1 VQPTPDAYA
10 RKLVIAAHFL
20 CKNSHMDW
28 DDLRFFAELVRQ
40 GNLSATARR
49 LRTDHS
55 TVARRI
61 DSLERALKIKL
72 FDRLPRG
79 YVLTV
84 EGERISE
91 RVGAL
96 EEAVFSI
103 QRLEGGESA
112 IEGQVRIS
120 APPAYASLWLVP
132 RLAELSRNH
141 PGLVLDVAG
150 ATAAANL
157 VRREAD
163 IALRLLRPEDSAL
176 KTRSLGR
183 LRYGIYGARSYL
195 DEVVEED
202 RVFLAYDEELDA
214 SPQQRWLR
222 KFTEG
227 RPIVMLANDLV
238 SLISAARA
246 GMGLAALPH
255 LLAKQEKELL
265 CVAESEEATRELWLV
280 YHPDLGRSARI
291 RVVIDHL
298 IAITQPLR

>member
-1 VQPTPDAYA
+1 MGGIAR
-10 RKLVIAAHFL
+10 RKLLIGAHLL
-20 CKNSHMDW
+20 CKNSQMDW

-49 LRTDHS
+49 LRADHS

-79 YVLTV
+79 YVLTA
-84 EGERISE
+84 EGERIAG

-96 EEAVFSI
+96 EEAVFAI
-103 QRLEGGESA
+103 QRLEGGEA
-112 IEGQVRIS
+112 VIEGQVRIS
-120 APPAYASLWLVP
+120 APPAFASLWLVP
-132 RLAELSRNH
+132 RLAELRRNH
-141 PGLVLDVAG
+141 PKLVLDIVG
-150 ATAAANL
+150 ATAAASL
-157 VRREAD
+157 VRRDAD

-183 LRYGIYGARSYL
+183 LRYGIYGARRYL
-195 DEVVEED
+195 DEVAEQD
-202 RVFLAYDEELDA
+202 RAYLAYDAELDA
-214 SPQQRWLR
+214 SPQQRWLH
-222 KFTEG
+222 KVAAG
-227 RPIVMLANDLV
+227 RPIAMLSNDLV

-255 LLAKQEKELL
+255 LLVQHDDELC

-280 YHPDLGRSARI
+280 YHPDIGRSARV

-298 IAITQPLR
+298 VAMTQSLR

>member
-1 VQPTPDAYA
+1 
-10 RKLVIAAHFL
+10 
-20 CKNSHMDW
+20 MDW

-55 TVARRI
+55 TVARRM

-84 EGERISE
+84 EGERIAE

-103 QRLEGGESA
+103 ERLEGGEAA
-112 IEGQVRIS
+112 IEGRVRIS
-120 APPAYASLWLVP
+120 APPAFASLWLVP
-132 RLAELSRNH
+132 RLGPLSRDH
-141 PGLVLDVAG
+141 PGLVLDVVG
-150 ATAAANL
+150 ATASASL
-157 VRREAD
+157 TRREAD
-163 IALRLLRPEDSAL
+163 IALRLSRPEGSAL
-176 KTRSLGR
+176 KTRNLGR
-183 LRYGIYGARSYL
+183 LRYGIYGARAYL
-195 DEVVEED
+195 DEVLEED
-202 RVFLAYDEELDA
+202 RVFLAYDEALDA

-222 KFTEG
+222 KFAQG
-227 RPIVMLANDLV
+227 RRIVMLANDLV
-238 SLISAARA
+238 SMISAARA

-255 LLAKQEKELL
+255 LLVEDEKDLL
-265 CVAESEEATRELWLV
+265 CIAESEEATRELRLI
-280 YHPDLGRSARI
+280 YHPDISRSARI

-298 IAITQPLR
+298 VAITQRLR

>member
-1 VQPTPDAYA
+1 
-10 RKLVIAAHFL
+10 
-20 CKNSHMDW
+20 MDW

-55 TVARRI
+55 TVARRM

-84 EGERISE
+84 EGERIAE

-103 QRLEGGESA
+103 ERLEGGEAA
-112 IEGQVRIS
+112 IEGRVRIS
-120 APPAYASLWLVP
+120 APPAFASLWLVP
-132 RLAELSRNH
+132 RLGPLGRDH
-141 PGLVLDVAG
+141 PGLVLDVVG
-150 ATAAANL
+150 ATAAASL
-157 VRREAD
+157 TRRETD
-163 IALRLLRPEDSAL
+163 IALRLSRPDDSAL

-183 LRYGIYGARSYL
+183 LRYGIYGARAYL

-202 RVFLAYDEELDA
+202 RVFLAYDEALDA

-222 KFTEG
+222 KFAQG

-238 SLISAARA
+238 SLITAARA

-255 LLAKQEKELL
+255 LLVEDEKELR
-265 CVAESEEATRELWLV
+265 CVAESEEATRELRLI
-280 YHPDLGRSARI
+280 YHPDISRSARI

-298 IAITQPLR
+298 VAITQCLR

>member
-1 VQPTPDAYA
+1 MAGTCA
-10 RKLVIAAHFL
+10 RKLLIGAQLL

-49 LRTDHS
+49 LRADHS

-61 DSLERALKIKL
+61 NSLERALKIKL

-79 YVLTV
+79 YVLTA
-84 EGERISE
+84 EGERIAE

-96 EEAVFSI
+96 EDAVFSI
-103 QRLEGGESA
+103 QRLEGGEA
-112 IEGQVRIS
+112 EIEGRVRIS
-120 APPAYASLWLVP
+120 APPAFASLWLVP
-132 RLAELSRNH
+132 RLAGLRRNH
-141 PGLVLDVAG
+141 PGLVLDVVG
-150 ATAAANL
+150 ATAAASL

-176 KTRSLGR
+176 KARSLGR
-183 LRYGIYGARSYL
+183 LRYGIYGARAYL
-195 DEVVEED
+195 DEVGEED

-222 KFTEG
+222 KFAQG
-227 RPIVMLANDLV
+227 QPIAMLSNDLV
-238 SLISAARA
+238 SLISATRA

-255 LLAKQEKELL
+255 LLVEEDKALR
-265 CVAESEEATRELWLV
+265 CVAESEEATRDLWLV
-280 YHPDLGRSARI
+280 YHPDIGRSARI
-291 RVVIDHL
+291 RAVIDHL
-298 IAITQPLR
+298 VAVTEPLR